1 MFAHVCTRQRTSQ
14 KAGRAG
20 GLMEEEGRKE
30 AGGDPM
36 GRQRVIRESLQAELE
51 RAEQAANMGLLFKRM
66 KRAGLAGTQG
76 SA

>member
-1 MFAHVCTRQRTSQ
+1 
-14 KAGRAG
+14 
-20 GLMEEEGRKE
+20 MEEEGRKE